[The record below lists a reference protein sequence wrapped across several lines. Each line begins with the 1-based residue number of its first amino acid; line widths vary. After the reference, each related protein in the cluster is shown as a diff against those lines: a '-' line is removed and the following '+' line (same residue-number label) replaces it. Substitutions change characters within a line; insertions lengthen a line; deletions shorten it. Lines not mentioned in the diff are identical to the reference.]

1 MQFDS
6 FPLHHESSTN
16 NEMNME
22 KINLAEGLMAQMME
36 EEAWKDLSGSFGFT
50 LQMLEK
56 YQDRLDW
63 EEISGNTE
71 IVWTVDM
78 LDKFK
83 KRINWTE
90 FSRRCD
96 ESLLTVEIVERFKD
110 YFDWKELSGHSYIPL
125 SIVDRFPDLIDW
137 KEFIRGYQH
146 DEILTR
152 AFIDKYK
159 EYIPVSSFKDSGL
172 WNNIVNE
179 IRKDIES
186 RIRSGKI

>member
-1 MQFDS
+1 MK
-6 FPLHHESSTN
+6 
-16 NEMNME
+16 MNME

-36 EEAWKDLSGSFGFT
+36 EQAWKDLSGSFGFT

-56 YQDRLDW
+56 HQDRLDW
-63 EEISGNTE
+63 DEISGNTD

-78 LDKFK
+78 LEKFK

-90 FSRRCD
+90 FSGSCN

-110 YFDWKELSGHSYIPL
+110 YFDWKELSGHCNIPL
-125 SIVDRFPDLIDW
+125 SIIDRFPDRIDW
-137 KEFIRGYQH
+137 KELLRSYHH

-152 AFIDKYK
+152 AFFEKYK

-186 RIRSGKI
+186 RIRSGEI